1 MQTKHA
7 QCLAMVTATQSAL
20 WPDLYVEDE
29 TTHVRDT
36 LVERWKKLNEVSLEH
51 GGLCPQW
58 AVKDLL
64 GVSQGRVS
72 QLIKAGQLHQ
82 VKCLGVCW
90 VTGNSLSSFMAAD
103 KAKGGRGKRNPRLWD
118 ELVIG
123 GKIGMARLAAVTP
136 DRWAE

>member
-29 TTHVRDT
+29 STEMRDT
-36 LVERWKKLNEVSLEH
+36 LRDRWKRLNKFSLEH
-51 GGLCPQW
+51 GGLCPQS

-64 GVSQGRVS
+64 GISQGRVS

-82 VKCLGVCW
+82 VKFLGVCW
-90 VTGNSLSSFMAAD
+90 VTGNSLAAHMAAD
-103 KAKGGRGKRNPRLWD
+103 KAKGGRGNRNPRLWD

-123 GKIGMARLAAVTP
+123 GKIGVAHLAAVTP
-136 DRWAE
+136 DRWVD